1 MFLTQWLSIT
11 ETRGC
16 HREALSRKQLFYVLQ
31 NACWTKLTEVRAAR
45 TRKGKSGERGKVE
58 KRNKRRQGRSEGIAG
73 QREETGNG
81 ASFCSRFNGME
92 RSCLLLLGRVVPHHS
107 TYKSGLVIKLYD
119 QPPSCSFISSLHF
132 LFQLASPAVCSPL
145 SSLSGETTC
154 FGEAW
159 IKRDDR
165 QKPRKGKTKLR
176 LGEWGWRGSGG
187 FLALIQRT
195 GHTRRFS
202 F

>member
-16 HREALSRKQLFYVLQ
+16 HGEALSRKQLFYVLQ

-45 TRKGKSGERGKVE
+45 TRKGESGERGGKVE

-119 QPPSCSFISSLHF
+119 QPPSSSFMSSLHF
-132 LFQLASPAVCSPL
+132 LFQPASPAVCSPL
-145 SSLSGETTC
+145 SPPCQVRQHASE
-154 FGEAW
+154 
-159 IKRDDR
+159 KRELR
-165 QKPRKGKTKLR
+165 GTIGRNQEKGR
-176 LGEWGWRGSGG
+176 PN
-187 FLALIQRT
+187 
-195 GHTRRFS
+195 
-202 F
+202 